1 MKRIYR
7 RPATGVVMTEMR
19 TMLLAGSNEVYVDT
33 GAPPEDQTTA
43 ESHIHI
49 PDLWEDEDEEEDV
62 LLF

>member
-1 MKRIYR
+1 
-7 RPATGVVMTEMR
+7 MTEMR

-49 PDLWEDEDEEEDV
+49 PDLWEDEAEEEDV